1 MVLALTLSAGAQ
13 TATEVSA
20 TGYIT
25 DTLCG
30 RKGATA
36 QHADHARRSVA
47 SGKAKYALYDE
58 RTRQLYI
65 LDPQETAA
73 QHLGQRVTITGTL
86 AAAPEKRAGQKAEP
100 APPGADPSADPVVV
114 RHTPRAGAP
123 LDTSTPIAGV
133 LTISTISPAPLRR

>member
-1 MVLALTLSAGAQ
+1 MRLATGLMILALAVSAGAQ
-13 TATEVSA
+13 TASEVSA

-36 QHADHARRSVA
+36 LHADHARRSVA

-58 RTRQLYI
+58 RTKQLFI

-86 AAAPEKRAGQKAEP
+86 R
-100 APPGADPSADPVVV
+100 
-114 RHTPRAGAP
+114 
-123 LDTSTPIAGV
+123 
-133 LTISTISPAPLRR
+133 ISSIEAAPLRR